1 MKNYTHTFTA
11 LLLSLLFLFTACEKE
26 IAFKGEQEAPL
37 LVLNGFVT
45 PDSVVSVHLSQS
57 RFILSNKQGFENVI
71 NAQVELYVNGVK
83 HKKLVH
89 AGKGVYRGKYRPQ
102 VKDVIEIKV
111 SAKGFEPIE
120 AKTQVPD
127 YPLLE
132 FTDSTLV
139 YAEVNPQVLGGEAG
153 TDFGY
158 KLVRQCNTISV
169 NVRDRAEEED
179 YYFVRAYINRYS
191 PSGAHRTMVNVDLEE
206 VMKGNVNMG
215 EGVLDGLFE
224 EDPDGTSRALR
235 NVFADTFVNGKDVGM
250 EFQFLSYIA
259 AVKYLEV
266 EKIMSPYS
274 GEEEEYEI
282 AVSAMSGDYYRFL
295 VSSLMADYQSDN
307 LFSEPVRVTSNVKN
321 GAGILG
327 AYSTSK
333 FTYRFR
339 LRHLDSA
346 HF

>member
-1 MKNYTHTFTA
+1 MTNHTRTFTA
-11 LLLSLLFLFTACEKE
+11 LLLSSLFLFTACEKE
-26 IAFKGEQEAPL
+26 IAFKGEQKAPL

-45 PDSVVSVHLSQS
+45 PDSVVSIHLSQT
-57 RFILSNKQGFENVI
+57 RFILSNKQGFEEVK
-71 NAQVELYVNGVK
+71 NAKVELYVNGVK

-89 AGKGVYRGKYRPQ
+89 AGKGVYRGTYRPQ
-102 VKDVIEIKV
+102 VKDVIEIKA
-111 SAKGFEPIE
+111 SARGFEPIE

-139 YAEVNPQVLGGEAG
+139 YAEVNPQVLGGETD

-158 KLVRQCNTISV
+158 KLVHQYNTISV
-169 NVRDRAEEED
+169 NVKDRAEEED

-235 NVFADTFVNGKDVGM
+235 NVFADTFVNGKNIGM
-250 EFQFLSYIA
+250 EFQFSSYIA
-259 AVKYLEV
+259 AMKYLDG
-266 EKIMSPYS
+266 EKVLSPYS
-274 GEEEEYEI
+274 GDEEEYEI
-282 AVSAMSGDYYRFL
+282 AVSAMSSDYYRFII
-295 VSSLMADYQSDN
+295 SSLKSYNKSGDF
-307 LFSEPVRVTSNVKN
+307 FSEPVRVTSNVKN
-321 GAGILG
+321 GVGILG
-327 AYSTSK
+327 SYSTSTY
-333 FTYRFR
+333 TYRFK

>member
-1 MKNYTHTFTA
+1 MTNYTYIFTA

-26 IAFKGEQEAPL
+26 IEFNGEEEAPL

-120 AKTQVPD
+120 AKTQIPD

-132 FTDSTLV
+132 FKDSTM
-139 YAEVNPQVLGGEAG
+139 AFTEVNPQALGGEHD

-158 KLVRQCNTISV
+158 KLVHQYNTISV
-169 NVRDRAEEED
+169 NVKDRVDSED

-191 PSGAHRTMVNVDLEE
+191 PSGTHRTMVNVDLEE

-215 EGVLDGLFE
+215 EGVLYGLFE

-235 NVFADTFVNGKDVGM
+235 NVFSDTFVNGKDIGM
-250 EFQFLSYIA
+250 EFQFSSYIA
-259 AVKYLEV
+259 AVKYLNG
-266 EKIMSPYS
+266 EKVMSPYS
-274 GEEEEYEI
+274 GDEEEYEI
-282 AVSAMSGDYYRFL
+282 AVSAMSSDYYWFL
-295 VSSLMADYQSDN
+295 VSSLQSHDKSGDF
-307 LFSEPVRVTSNVKN
+307 FSEPVRVTSNVKN
-321 GAGILG
+321 GLGILG
-327 AYSTSK
+327 SYSTSTC
-333 FTYRFR
+333 TYRFK

>member
-259 AVKYLEV
+259 AVKYLEG

>member
-1 MKNYTHTFTA
+1 MKNYTHTFTV

-26 IAFKGEQEAPL
+26 IEFKGEQEAPL

-45 PDSVVSVHLSQS
+45 PDSLVSVHLSQS
-57 RFILSNKQGFENVI
+57 RFILSNKKGFEDVR
-71 NAQVELYVNGVK
+71 NAQVELYVNGTRRE
-83 HKKLVH
+83 KLVH
-89 AGKGVYRGKYRPQ
+89 KGKGVYRGTYRPQ
-102 VKDVIEIKV
+102 VKDVIEIKA
-111 SAKGFEPIE
+111 SARGFEPIE

-191 PSGAHRTMVNVDLEE
+191 PSGAHRTMVNVNLEE
-206 VMKGNVNMG
+206 VMKGNVNVG
-215 EGVLDGLFE
+215 EGGLYGLFE
-224 EDPDGTSRALR
+224 EDPDGMSRALR
-235 NVFADTFVNGKDVGM
+235 NVFADTFLNGKNIGM
-250 EFQFLSYIA
+250 EFQFSSYIA
-259 AVKYLEV
+259 AMKYLDG
-266 EKIMSPYS
+266 EKVLSPYS
-274 GEEEEYEI
+274 GDEEEYEI
-282 AVSAMSGDYYRFL
+282 AVSAMSSDYYRFII
-295 VSSLMADYQSDN
+295 SSLKSYNKSGDF
-307 LFSEPVRVTSNVKN
+307 FSEPVRVTSNVMN
-321 GAGILG
+321 GVGILG
-327 AYSTSK
+327 SYSTSTY
-333 FTYRFR
+333 TYRFK

-346 HF
+346 QF